1 MAFFFFVFGFVWR
14 RECFIKALEIPLLL
28 RSCHV
33 KQLAP
38 GLLAASPQSTLQLTY
53 LNPKGNV
60 KQPFYSIIE
69 VT

>member
-1 MAFFFFVFGFVWR
+1 MFHKGSGDSSFAEVLPC
-14 RECFIKALEIPLLL
+14 E
-28 RSCHV
+28 
-33 KQLAP
+33 QLAP